1 MILTSWN
8 IRGLNSK
15 GKQRHLAARLKK
27 DKPQIMLLQE
37 TKIPSQKMEEILN
50 KIKPRYEQVTIDAKG
65 SAGGIIILWNLAEVL
80 TDWWIRI
87 PRILIGRFRL
97 IGKSEWVVISA
108 VYGPH
113 TCVERDLFLN

>member
-1 MILTSWN
+1 
-8 IRGLNSK
+8 
-15 GKQRHLAARLKK
+15 
-27 DKPQIMLLQE
+27 MLLQE
-37 TKIPSQKMEEILN
+37 TKIPGQKMEEILN